1 MKALFTLLAAS
12 FIGLSIAAPAK
23 TGKLVGHV
31 EVGPISPVERPGH
44 PAKIPPSVYK
54 KYTVMVTQRGPH
66 NGQMHSMLI
75 RVIAQLKL
83 SPTGDFKADL
93 PPGEYQVGVETP
105 VQLMTKPSQQT
116 IKIVKGKTTKV
127 TIKVDTGIR

>member
-1 MKALFTLLAAS
+1 MKALLILLA
-12 FIGLSIAAPAK
+12 LSAVGMAAAGPSK

-44 PAKIPPSVYK
+44 PAKVPPSVYK

-75 RVIAQLKL
+75 RVVAQLKL

-105 VQLMTKPSQQT
+105 IQLITKPAQQT
-116 IKIVKGKTTKV
+116 IKIRAGKTTKV